1 MERSTKL
8 ATLVLS
14 GLLSF
19 TATTHAE
26 SPSIPVHK
34 ELQPLKGEG
43 IKAGGVLTKVI
54 QHTAKVVAIHYVNRT
69 LSLQAEDGKT
79 IELNVSQ
86 DAKNFSNI
94 QTDDLVT
101 VEYLESITLAATKPG
116 SAQADGIYQAAIS
129 AAEGEMP
136 AGIETETIR
145 ISATVEAI
153 DYETRTI
160 LLKSPRGT
168 KTLQVDESAKRFDNI
183 SKGDEVHFIYSKAI
197 AISVTKA
204 ESNKEEL

>member
-19 TATTHAE
+19 TATTNAE
-26 SPSIPVHK
+26 EASMPVQK
-34 ELQPLKGEG
+34 DLQLIEGEG
-43 IKAGGVLTKVI
+43 IRAGGVITQVI
-54 QHTAKVVAIHYVNRT
+54 QRTAKVVAVHYVNRT
-69 LSLQAEDGKT
+69 LTLETDGGKT
-79 IELNVSQ
+79 IELDVNQ
-86 DAKNFSNI
+86 DAKNFDNI

-101 VEYLESITLAATKPG
+101 VEYLEAIALVATKPG
-116 SAQADGIYQAAIS
+116 STQADGIYETVAS

-136 AGIETETIR
+136 AGVKTETLK

-153 DYETRTI
+153 DYDARTM
-160 LLKSPRGT
+160 LLKGPDGM
-168 KTLQVDESAKRFDNI
+168 KTLEVDESAKRFTNI
-183 SKGDEVHFIYSKAI
+183 KKGDVVHFAYSKAV

-204 ESNKEEL
+204 ESNK